1 MKYLNR
7 ITYLRNYFFITTALI
22 VSICFTEAQILIPR
36 RTNLPNI
43 SGIRRSNIRTLSIVK
58 PQTITATQ
66 TQSINFGTYCVNG
79 TSGGT
84 VTIGWNGSR
93 TSTGDIFLLNCK
105 PVAQPA
111 IFEIRL
117 STGRT
122 ISFSYAPTGIL
133 NGSNGGSLT
142 FDIGPSEYGINGSTF
157 TVNSDSNFFIPF
169 KVGGTLHI
177 PANAVQGTYSGNFD
191 ITFNQE

>member
-1 MKYLNR
+1 MKYLNTNH
-7 ITYLRNYFFITTALI
+7 IYIKLIFITTTLI
-22 VSICFTEAQILIPR
+22 MGICLTEAQVPVPR
-36 RTNLPNI
+36 RTKLPII
-43 SGIRRSNIRTLSIVK
+43 SGISRSNIRSVNNAS

-66 TQSINFGTYCVNG
+66 TQAINFGTYCVTG
-79 TSGGT
+79 SSGGT
-84 VTIGWNGSR
+84 VTVGWNGSR
-93 TSTGDIFLLNCK
+93 TSTGDIFLLNSK
-105 PVAQPA
+105 PLAQPA
-111 IFEIRL
+111 IFEIKL

-122 ISFSYAPTGIL
+122 VSFSYAPTGIL

-142 FDIGPSEYGINGSTF
+142 FDIGPSEYGINSSSF
-157 TVNSDSNFFIPF
+157 TINSDSNFFIPF